1 MEINLL
7 ARRPTM
13 MPAMSTISSPGL
25 PGRPDSAIYAKA
37 VRAPFLLVTVG
48 AGLVGL
54 ATAWRDGVAIDPLV
68 AAAALLLASIAHAAA
83 NVLNDYYDSVSG
95 NDAANTER
103 LWPFTGGSRMI
114 QDGLLTE
121 RQTLRFGI
129 ALVAA
134 TLAGGL
140 ALLAVA
146 GPGLLAFGIAG
157 LFAGVAYSMP
167 PVALNAR
174 GWGEVSIC
182 AAWMIVVSGMD
193 YVVRGHFDASPWFAG
208 FGYALLVTNVLFINQ
223 FPDRRADEAA
233 GKRHWVVRLGADRAS
248 RVYLLLVVAAHAAL
262 AAAVLAGALPLGA
275 LAGLVSLAPA
285 LGAAA
290 LLRAHR
296 HEVARLVPAIR
307 LTIAAAL
314 LHALALSAGI
324 AFPA

>member
-1 MEINLL
+1 MEIKLQTHR
-7 ARRPTM
+7 APM
-13 MPAMSTISSPGL
+13 MPAMNTISSPGL
-25 PGRPDSAIYAKA
+25 PARPDSAIYAKA

-68 AAAALLLASIAHAAA
+68 AAAALVLASIAHAAA
-83 NVLNDYYDSVSG
+83 NVLNDYCDSMSG

-103 LWPFTGGSRMI
+103 LHPFTGGSRMI

-121 RQTLRFGI
+121 RQTLAFGA
-129 ALVAA
+129 ALVLA
-134 TLAGGL
+134 TILGGL
-140 ALLAVA
+140 GLMAVA

-157 LFAGVAYSMP
+157 LFLGVAYSAP
-167 PVALNAR
+167 PFTLNAR
-174 GWGEVSIC
+174 GWGEATIC
-182 AAWMIVVSGMD
+182 AAWVIVVAGMD
-193 YVVRGHFDASPWFAG
+193 YVVRGHFDASPWIAA

-233 GKRHWVVRLGADRAS
+233 GKRHWVVRLGVDRAS
-248 RVYLLLVVAAHAAL
+248 RVYLLLAIAAHAGL

-324 AFPA
+324 TFLA